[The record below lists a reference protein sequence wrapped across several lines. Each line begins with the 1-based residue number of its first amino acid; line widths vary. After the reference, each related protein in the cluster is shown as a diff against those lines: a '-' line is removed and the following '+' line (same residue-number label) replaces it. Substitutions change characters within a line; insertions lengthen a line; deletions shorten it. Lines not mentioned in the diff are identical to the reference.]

1 MQVLC
6 TANFVSW
13 LCIANFCALCVS
25 LQDTIM
31 NTERTQ
37 QCKFCVLSVYCK
49 VCVLSVYCKVCV
61 LVVYSKFLCT
71 LCVLI
76 GHDYEHVLDTAVHK
90 IDIFS

>member
-1 MQVLC
+1 MTAIFVSYLC

-49 VCVLSVYCKVCV
+49 VCVL
-61 LVVYSKFLCT
+61 VVYSKFLCT
-71 LCVLI
+71 VCVLI